1 MLENQQKKIRRHKK
15 IRAKLKGTMRIPRLC
30 VFRSAKHIYAQLIDD
45 EKSIILTTARDQEF
59 KKSPH
64 TRAAAKSKS
73 ASLSFPPSSRK
84 RDSVVGEEDLSSLT
98 RKEISTSHKK
108 PKEEKTGRTG
118 KIDIAFEVGK
128 LIAKKALEKKIDK
141 IIFDRGGYK
150 YHGRIK
156 SLAEGARAGGL
167 KF

>member
-1 MLENQQKKIRRHKK
+1 MLEKQQKKIRRHKK

-45 EKSIILTTARDQEF
+45 EKSIILATARDQEF

-64 TRAAAKSKS
+64 
-73 ASLSFPPSSRK
+73 
-84 RDSVVGEEDLSSLT
+84 

-118 KIDIAFEVGK
+118 KIGIAFEVGK
-128 LIAKKALEKKIDK
+128 LIAKKASEKKIDK

>member
-1 MLENQQKKIRRHKK
+1 MLEKQQKKIRRHKK
-15 IRAKLKGTMRIPRLC
+15 IRARLKGTMRIPRLC

-64 TRAAAKSKS
+64 
-73 ASLSFPPSSRK
+73 
-84 RDSVVGEEDLSSLT
+84 

-118 KIDIAFEVGK
+118 KIGIAFEVGK
-128 LIAKKALEKKIDK
+128 LIAKKASEKKIDK

-156 SLAEGARAGGL
+156 SLAEGAREGGL

>member
-1 MLENQQKKIRRHKK
+1 MLEKQQKKIRRHKK
-15 IRAKLKGTMRIPRLC
+15 IRARLKGTTRIPRLC

-45 EKSIILTTARDQEF
+45 EKSIILAVAQDQEF
-59 KKSPH
+59 KKSHH
-64 TRAAAKSKS
+64 TRAAAK
-73 ASLSFPPSSRK
+73 
-84 RDSVVGEEDLSSLT
+84 GG
-98 RKEISTSHKK
+98 KEISTLHKK
-108 PKEEKTGRTG
+108 PKEEKTDRTG
-118 KIDIAFEVGK
+118 KIGIAFEVGK

>member
-1 MLENQQKKIRRHKK
+1 MLEKQQKKIRRHKK

-45 EKSIILTTARDQEF
+45 EKSIILATARDQEF
-59 KKSPH
+59 KKSHH
-64 TRAAAKSKS
+64 TRALAK
-73 ASLSFPPSSRK
+73 
-84 RDSVVGEEDLSSLT
+84 GEKEDLSSLT

-118 KIDIAFEVGK
+118 KIGIAFEVGK
-128 LIAKKALEKKIDK
+128 LIAKKASEKKIDK

-156 SLAEGARAGGL
+156 SLAEGAREGGL

>member
-1 MLENQQKKIRRHKK
+1 MLEKQQKKIRRHKK
-15 IRAKLKGTMRIPRLC
+15 IRAKLKGTVGIPRLC

-45 EKSIILTTARDQEF
+45 EKSIILATARDQEF

-64 TRAAAKSKS
+64 TRAAVKGGK
-73 ASLSFPPSSRK
+73 
-84 RDSVVGEEDLSSLT
+84 
-98 RKEISTSHKK
+98 
-108 PKEEKTGRTG
+108 KEEKTGRTG
-118 KIDIAFEVGK
+118 KIGIAFEVGK
-128 LIAKKALEKKIDK
+128 LIAKKASEKKIDK

-156 SLAEGARAGGL
+156 SLAEGAREGGL

>member
-1 MLENQQKKIRRHKK
+1 
-15 IRAKLKGTMRIPRLC
+15 MRIPRLC
-30 VFRSAKHIYAQLIDD
+30 VFRSAKHIYCQLIDD
-45 EKSIILTTARDQEF
+45 EKSIILATARDQEF

-64 TRAAAKSKS
+64 
-73 ASLSFPPSSRK
+73 
-84 RDSVVGEEDLSSLT
+84 
-98 RKEISTSHKK
+98 RKEISTLHKK

-118 KIDIAFEVGK
+118 KIGIAFEVGK
-128 LIAKKALEKKIDK
+128 LIAEKALEKKIDK

-156 SLAEGARAGGL
+156 SLAEGAREGGL